1 MNQPPDHDWQE
12 LAKLW
17 QSGTAP
23 VSVVDIENLNQRQ
36 RRRLRAATAA
46 EFIGTA
52 LGIVASAW
60 LAFQHRFLW
69 VGVLAAA
76 FAAASAFVVL
86 RARRLP
92 YPPVSGDL
100 MRSLK
105 GSLVYQDWL
114 ADQLRYGRAL
124 SFVALFAI
132 LIAASVQ
139 LMHVVTA
146 TPSRLFATGAAGAA
160 VVAALVWN
168 MALAWNVR
176 RRTQR
181 LSEFMVQLSVEYA
194 VTTVKEDQE
203 NGSVDNH

>member
-1 MNQPPDHDWQE
+1 MNQSPDHDWQE

-17 QSGTAP
+17 QSEAAP
-23 VSVVDIENLNQRQ
+23 VSVANIENLHRQQ

-46 EFIGTA
+46 ELIATT

-69 VGVLAAA
+69 VSVLAVA

-86 RARRLP
+86 RARRSRC
-92 YPPVSGDL
+92 PPASADL
-100 MRSLK
+100 LTSLK
-105 GSLVYQDWL
+105 GSLAYQDWL

-139 LMHVVTA
+139 LMHVATA
-146 TPSRLFATGAAGAA
+146 TPSRLFATAAACLA
-160 VVAALVWN
+160 VVAALAWN
-168 MALAWNVR
+168 VTLAWNVIR
-176 RRTQR
+176 RAAR
-181 LSEFMVQLSVEYA
+181 LSEFMAKLVAEHA
-194 VTTVKEDQE
+194 EPINED
-203 NGSVDNH
+203 